1 MESASLTRKT
11 EDLGRRLLEQAR
23 RDHGAGAKVEQV
35 LMVAS
40 VTEENG
46 AQRAVVV
53 SDDHLEPYEKAG
65 TLRHAPRANG
75 LLSASWEKAVERRL
89 TRGTRQRPDAA

>member
-23 RDHGAGAKVEQV
+23 RDHGAEAKVERV
-35 LMVAS
+35 LLVAS

-46 AQRAVVV
+46 SQRAVVV
-53 SDDHLEPYEKAG
+53 SADGLPLYEQAG
-65 TLRHAPRANG
+65 TLRHA
-75 LLSASWEKAVERRL
+75 LSAL
-89 TRGTRQRPDAA
+89 TAPKVTSPPSE

>member
-23 RDHGAGAKVEQV
+23 RDHGAGAKVERV
-35 LMVAS
+35 FLVAS

-46 AQRAVVV
+46 SQRAVVV
-53 SDDHLEPYEKAG
+53 SSDGLKLYEQAG
-65 TLRHAPRANG
+65 TLRHALNTITAP
-75 LLSASWEKAVERRL
+75 
-89 TRGTRQRPDAA
+89 

>member
-23 RDHGAGAKVEQV
+23 RDHGAGAKVERV
-35 LMVAS
+35 LLVAS

-53 SDDHLEPYEKAG
+53 SADSLKLYEQAG
-65 TLRHAPRANG
+65 TLRHALRA
-75 LLSASWEKAVERRL
+75 L
-89 TRGTRQRPDAA
+89 TAPKVAMSPSE

>member
-1 MESASLTRKT
+1 MFEDPTPTEESQKMESASLTRKA

-23 RDHGAGAKVEQV
+23 RDHGAGTKVERV

-46 AQRAVVV
+46 SQRAVVV
-53 SDDHLEPYEKAG
+53 SADGMEPYEKAG
-65 TLRHAPRANG
+65 TLRHALRAIT
-75 LLSASWEKAVERRL
+75 AP
-89 TRGTRQRPDAA
+89 QRTP